1 MVTRRIRYRI
11 WQFFSM
17 VRSSFQPVD
26 IEYVKAKLPSPSL
39 LALFT
44 RMPRMEQNHGVS
56 VCKALEQQGEYPPE
70 LLTAALLHDV
80 GKIKHFPRLYER
92 VFVVLIYYFAPS
104 LATKLAQGPA
114 KGFRRGFVIR
124 SRHAGWGADLVRH
137 AGASV
142 RIVNIVSTHHSE
154 PDDDE
159 ELTALQ
165 AVDDG

>member
-11 WQFFSM
+11 WQFFTM

-80 GKIKHFPRLYER
+80 GKVKIPDEVLNKPARLTPEEREIIQKHTTPK
-92 VFVVLIYYFAPS
+92 
-104 LATKLAQGPA
+104 TG
-114 KGFRRGFVIR
+114 
-124 SRHAGWGADLVRH
+124 
-137 AGASV
+137 
-142 RIVNIVSTHHSE
+142 
-154 PDDDE
+154 
-159 ELTALQ
+159 
-165 AVDDG
+165 